1 MPNGVSLRQWKERGA
16 RTVII
21 AWMALF
27 FETIVSLALISLYG
41 IFGTGI
47 SLLMLNATLLVIVM
61 TLQNQVDAIDGALRG
76 RRDESD
82 YSRQIIKHLQRE
94 LAILGEGAGPRGPA

>member
-1 MPNGVSLRQWKERGA
+1 MPNGVSLGQWKERGA

-41 IFGTGI
+41 ILGMGI
-47 SLLMLNATLLVIVM
+47 SLLMLNAILLVIVM
-61 TLQNQVDAIDGALRG
+61 TLQNQIDAMDGVLRG

-82 YSRQIIKHLQRE
+82 YSRQIIRHLQRE
-94 LAILGEGAGPRGPA
+94 LTILGEGAGPRGPA